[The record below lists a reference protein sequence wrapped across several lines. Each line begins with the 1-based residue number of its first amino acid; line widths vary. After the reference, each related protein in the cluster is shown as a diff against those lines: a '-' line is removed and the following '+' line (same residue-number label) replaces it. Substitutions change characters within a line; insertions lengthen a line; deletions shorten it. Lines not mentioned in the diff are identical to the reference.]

1 MQPLESRYNPVR
13 LSCSRGGV
21 LRTQDQQRLS
31 FDDPRVHT
39 EDQRL
44 ELKKANNKKRLLVFS
59 TNIQS
64 KLELQTLFFK
74 NSIFYLK
81 GLEKRK
87 KRNDTSFY

>member
-1 MQPLESRYNPVR
+1 MRPLESRYNPVR